1 MFIYLFNKQAKTN
14 KMTNSKIDKALKNV
28 TEMLQVVNAHTLKE
42 GASEAQRDASIIIWK
57 KINNAMKNITDA
69 RVIIHEQSK
78 K

>member
-1 MFIYLFNKQAKTN
+1 M
-14 KMTNSKIDKALKNV
+14 NV